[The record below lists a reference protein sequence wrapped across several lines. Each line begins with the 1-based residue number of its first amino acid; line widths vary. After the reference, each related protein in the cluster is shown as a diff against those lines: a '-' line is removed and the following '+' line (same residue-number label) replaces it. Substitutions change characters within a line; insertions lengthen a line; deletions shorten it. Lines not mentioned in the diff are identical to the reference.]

1 MNRVFTTSAAEIST
15 KTLNDTTVFTGFCHI
30 RNIKKENIQTVTYR
44 FIQKMRLI
52 HVYEE
57 C

>member
-1 MNRVFTTSAAEIST
+1 MTSAAEIST

-30 RNIKKENIQTVTYR
+30 RNIKKENIQTVTYG
-44 FIQKMRLI
+44 FIHKMRLI
-52 HVYEE
+52 HVYDAKAR